1 MTSGHSWTIYPPSG
15 GNFTTPPG
23 TYLGAPAGAPFSFAN
38 GILLQIAVFV
48 DAGYLYAQG
57 SALLAGEKQPRAS
70 LRLSVKEVLK
80 QLVEE
85 ANGVSPGSRLLRIY
99 CYDGLLRANMPTS
112 EQDQVAGA
120 ADTKL
125 RLGMVNSHGQ
135 QKGVDSLIVTDLIEL
150 ARNRAI
156 GDALILSGDEDI
168 RIGVQVA
175 QTFGVRIHLLGIKP
189 ARGSQSSD
197 LIREADTHHEWD
209 ESVVGQWM
217 RIRSGT
223 GQADPASASASQTRG
238 TDAFRSVEFE
248 ASVAAESK
256 SAIEA
261 LEVSEIERYVEYL
274 DENLDRIPA
283 DIDRPTLARLR
294 NRLGRDLA
302 GDERKEYRKIFASE
316 LRSARNG

>member
-1 MTSGHSWTIYPPSG
+1 MTNRHLWTICALLG
-15 GNFTTPPG
+15 GKFTTPPG
-23 TYLGAPAGAPFSFAN
+23 TYLGAPAGAPFSSRN

-70 LRLSVKEVLK
+70 IRLSVKEVLK
-80 QLVEE
+80 QLAEE
-85 ANGVSPGSRLLRIY
+85 ANGVSPGNRLLRIY
-99 CYDGLLRANMPTS
+99 WYDGLLRANMPTS
-112 EQDQVAGA
+112 EQDQIAGA

-223 GQADPASASASQTRG
+223 GRADSASASASQTRG
-238 TDAFRSVEFE
+238 TEAFRSVGFE
-248 ASVAAESK
+248 DSAAAESK
-256 SAIEA
+256 STIET
-261 LEVSEIERYVEYL
+261 LEASDIERYIEYL
-274 DENLDRIPA
+274 DENLNRIPA

-294 NRLGRDLA
+294 NRLGRDLTD
-302 GDERKEYRKIFASE
+302 DERKEYRRIFASE
-316 LRSARNG
+316 LRSARSG